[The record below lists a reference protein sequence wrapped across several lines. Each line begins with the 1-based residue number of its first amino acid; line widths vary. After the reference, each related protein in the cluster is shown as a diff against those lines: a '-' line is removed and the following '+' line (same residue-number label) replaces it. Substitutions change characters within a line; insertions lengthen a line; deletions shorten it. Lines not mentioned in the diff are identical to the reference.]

1 LVQRTPT
8 EGSYQQSLFG
18 KFLGTVAV
26 NVSRVL
32 CYCLERKALTRKAE
46 RKNKKERK
54 EGGKI
59 KRKFASPP

>member
-1 LVQRTPT
+1 
-8 EGSYQQSLFG
+8 
-18 KFLGTVAV
+18 
-26 NVSRVL
+26 
-32 CYCLERKALTRKAE
+32 LERKALTRKVE